1 MVTRSILQ
9 GLLSPVLRER
19 VNMVNAELAA
29 ETRGIT
35 VTEGKVKGE
44 GRMNRVAVRIGAGK
58 ESFTAAGMVTPDN
71 QPHITEVEGY
81 QFDTIPAPYMIFARN
96 DDKPGMIGQIG
107 TLLGAGHVNIAT
119 MQVSRKKKEGTAMMV
134 LTVDS
139 AVMGLPL
146 RLYGTLTVSV
156 MPSWSAS
163 DRNCKKD
170 WKRRKILLF
179 QSFFKVSRCPPSPF
193 F

>member
-1 MVTRSILQ
+1 
-9 GLLSPVLRER
+9 
-19 VNMVNAELAA
+19 MVNAELAA

-163 DRNCKKD
+163 DRNCKKGLEE
-170 WKRRKILLF
+170 KENPSFPVLF
-179 QSFFKVSRCPPSPF
+179 QG
-193 F
+193 

>member
-81 QFDTIPAPYMIFARN
+81 QFDTVPAPYMIFARN

-163 DRNCKKD
+163 DQNSKKGV
-170 WKRRKILLF
+170 L
-179 QSFFKVSRCPPSPF
+179 
-193 F
+193 